1 MNNGINHLSIGAG
14 FLPSTVSQATGYEL
28 RFGVL
33 KVYTDT
39 FRQQSMD
46 AFWQNVLRNSTD
58 KDANK
63 KKHDAK
69 SQGFGCFC
77 ELVAKAAMGDSSGVE
92 LVAATLTHIFTAA
105 TCLVLLAR
113 RWALA
118 VSGRTSQ

>member
-1 MNNGINHLSIGAG
+1 MILWMVAKSCISLDGWNPVNNGINHLSIGAG
-14 FLPSTVSQATGYEL
+14 CLPSTVSQATGYEL

-33 KVYTDT
+33 KVYADT

-69 SQGFGCFC
+69 SQGFG
-77 ELVAKAAMGDSSGVE
+77 
-92 LVAATLTHIFTAA
+92 
-105 TCLVLLAR
+105 LLD
-113 RWALA
+113 
-118 VSGRTSQ
+118 VSVS

>member
-1 MNNGINHLSIGAG
+1 MDGWNPMNNGINHLSIGAG

-33 KVYTDT
+33 KVYTYT

-63 KKHDAK
+63 KNTMPKAK
-69 SQGFGCFC
+69 
-77 ELVAKAAMGDSSGVE
+77 
-92 LVAATLTHIFTAA
+92 
-105 TCLVLLAR
+105 VLD
-113 RWALA
+113 
-118 VSGRTSQ
+118 VSVS

>member
-1 MNNGINHLSIGAG
+1 MDGWNPMNNGINHLSIGAG

-63 KKHDAK
+63 KNTMPKAK
-69 SQGFGCFC
+69 
-77 ELVAKAAMGDSSGVE
+77 
-92 LVAATLTHIFTAA
+92 
-105 TCLVLLAR
+105 VLD
-113 RWALA
+113 
-118 VSGRTSQ
+118 VSVS